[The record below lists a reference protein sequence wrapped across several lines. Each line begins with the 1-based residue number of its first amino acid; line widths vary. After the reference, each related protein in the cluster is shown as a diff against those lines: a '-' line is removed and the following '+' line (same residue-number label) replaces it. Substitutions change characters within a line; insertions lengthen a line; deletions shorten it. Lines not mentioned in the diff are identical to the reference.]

1 MERKE
6 ALQRVIEMAEKYR
19 ESCGAELPE
28 PLESDEALLIVEKV
42 EKYIDALKTV
52 IGLAERW
59 IDSEEARE
67 ISSREQQ
74 EAIETCEKLKINIEC
89 GIIK

>member
-1 MERKE
+1 
-6 ALQRVIEMAEKYR
+6 MANR
-19 ESCGAELPE
+19 E
-28 PLESDEALLIVEKV
+28 
-42 EKYIDALKTV
+42 YIDALKTV

-74 EAIETCEKLKINIEC
+74 EAIETCEKLKISIEC